1 MLRLILDMLNHTLIS
16 YWDTFKTTCR
26 WPVSW
31 SWNYSFCD
39 CSCLEWGPPGHGMA
53 RLASYCT
60 ETQHWIVITSLIEK
74 YRLWFEKKYIIQTRH
89 GMHPQP
95 FNFKLSATKN
105 INSWLV
111 EVFLKFHLIKH
122 LFETKISSV
131 KKTIFKPIYIQSK
144 LQ

>member
-1 MLRLILDMLNHTLIS
+1 MIEHEILFHRLLLISEILNNDNNEKNKRDDRRGYVLRLILDMLNHTLIN

-53 RLASYCT
+53 QLASYCT

-74 YRLWFEKKYIIQTRH
+74 YRLWFEKKNIIQTRH

-105 INSWLV
+105 IN
-111 EVFLKFHLIKH
+111 
-122 LFETKISSV
+122 
-131 KKTIFKPIYIQSK
+131 
-144 LQ
+144 